1 MIRVITNQQQDN
13 LPINGAILSRLLHIA
28 DERKRTRIVVRK
40 GMEHIL
46 LRLED
51 VAMLYTENKIVFVFD
66 REGKK
71 YIGEKNLADIYNE
84 LDEKMFF
91 RANRQYIINIE
102 FVKSYKSYEKVKL
115 VIGLTIPELAHHNII
130 ISQENAPH
138 FRKWISDH

>member
-1 MIRVITNQQQDN
+1 MIKVITGQQGV
-13 LPINGAILSRLLHIA
+13 NGVNGNILSRLLHIA

-40 GMEHIL
+40 GLEHIL
-46 LRLED
+46 LKLED
-51 VAMLYTENKIVFVFD
+51 VAMMYTENKVVFVFD

-84 LDEKMFF
+84 LDEVTFF
-91 RANRQYIINIE
+91 RANRQYIVNIE
-102 FVKSYKSYEKVKL
+102 FVKGYKSYEKVKL
-115 VIGLTIPELAHHNII
+115 VVGLTIPDLAHHTII

>member
-1 MIRVITNQQQDN
+1 MIRVITKQQGN
-13 LPINGAILSRLLHIA
+13 GEINGNALSRLLHIG

-40 GMEHIL
+40 GLEHIL
-46 LRLED
+46 LKLED
-51 VAMLYTENKIVFVFD
+51 VAMMYTENKVVFVFD

-84 LDEKMFF
+84 LDDVTFF
-91 RANRQYIINIE
+91 RANRQYVVNIE
-102 FVKSYKSYEKVKL
+102 FVKGYKSYEKVKL
-115 VIGLTIPELAHHNII
+115 MIALTIPELAHHNII